1 LELLEIISLAY
12 QPWNIIFLSQQISF
26 SRLISRRNHQPNSS
40 RLDMVSH
47 CQIFRAPLSPKDM
60 LLCSAEQPYS
70 PVSSCK
76 EEEKTSLLGFL
87 DGLSQASALN
97 TSWKNDTNCCL
108 WEGVTCN
115 TDGAVMDIS
124 LASMGLEGHISP
136 SLGNLTSLLML
147 NLSGNSLSGELP
159 LELLWSSSVVVLDV
173 SFKKLNG
180 EFHKLPS
187 THELAMKVINISSKF
202 FTGYLPSATLGGM
215 KNLATLNISNNSF
228 TGKFPS
234 TVCVDKPFFVVLDL
248 SYNQFNG
255 GIPPARFWDSFLKK
269 IRTYR
274 IGRNSENSDRYPL
287 KI

>member
-1 LELLEIISLAY
+1 
-12 QPWNIIFLSQQISF
+12 
-26 SRLISRRNHQPNSS
+26 
-40 RLDMVSH
+40 
-47 CQIFRAPLSPKDM
+47 M

-202 FTGYLPSATLGGM
+202 FTGDLPSAH
-215 KNLATLNISNNSF
+215 
-228 TGKFPS
+228 
-234 TVCVDKPFFVVLDL
+234 
-248 SYNQFNG
+248 
-255 GIPPARFWDSFLKK
+255 
-269 IRTYR
+269 
-274 IGRNSENSDRYPL
+274 
-287 KI
+287 